1 MTTRSKFVNGHR
13 VMSAVLFLTWLAY
26 GIPLLSFSL
35 DVIDKVGEG
44 FQEYA
49 HQNEQTI
56 QSLNSKGLTDIDIS
70 HVGSNVKSELKAQR
84 WFHIVMVLLGLG
96 TAIMAFFSTR
106 LWRSAIVSTSILYLW
121 VWYVS
126 GAMAHV
132 SFVEAYKL
140 KWMMAETL
148 GTVNSFLIQDIILP
162 VVLVAT
168 AVYIVTEFLLSQ
180 SHGVKSGRLG

>member
-70 HVGSNVKSELKAQR
+70 HVGSNVKNELKTRR
-84 WFHIVMVLLGLG
+84 WFHITMVLLGLG
-96 TAIMAFFSTR
+96 AAIMAFFSTKF
-106 LWRSAIVSTSILYLW
+106 WRSAIVSTSILYLW

-132 SFVEAYKL
+132 SFIEAYKL
-140 KWMMAETL
+140 KWIMAKTL
-148 GTVNSFLIQDIILP
+148 STVNSFFIQDILLP
-162 VVLVAT
+162 VVFVSAT
-168 AVYIVTEFLLSQ
+168 IFIITEFWLSRID
-180 SHGVKSGRLG
+180 RLSRN